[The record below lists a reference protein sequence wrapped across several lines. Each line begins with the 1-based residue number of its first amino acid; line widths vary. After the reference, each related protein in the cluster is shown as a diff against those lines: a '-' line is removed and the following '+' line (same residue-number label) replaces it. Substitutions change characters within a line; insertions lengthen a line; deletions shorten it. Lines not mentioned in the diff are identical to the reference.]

1 MKFKLHLHIVI
12 VMVGTE
18 IGKGIGIGIGI
29 LSRVC
34 GELSY
39 AYEGVIK
46 IQLDVAQIVII
57 RLN

>member
-12 VMVGTE
+12 VIVGTE
-18 IGKGIGIGIGI
+18 IGIGIGI
-29 LSRVC
+29 FSRVG
-34 GELSY
+34 GESSY

-46 IQLDVAQIVII
+46 IQLDAAQIVII